1 VIVDEEHDSSFKA
14 SDGVRYS
21 ARDLAVKRAQL
32 ARCPIVL
39 GSATPSLETWH
50 LAQRKRYA
58 LLRLLQRGAPAG
70 EDTTLADA
78 DTARACASAAAL
90 PADAA
95 GSDPLR
101 ATSSGRAATD
111 RAASDRAVSDRTV
124 SDRTGSDRT
133 GSDRTGSDR
142 TGSDR
147 TDGGRAA
154 MPRIIPIDL
163 KVYPAQ
169 QGLSAPLQQAIASAI
184 GAGSQALVFINRR
197 GYAPVLACEA
207 CGWLSD
213 CPNCSAH
220 SALHR
225 GEADGAAN
233 LHCHHCGWSR
243 RVPRACPVCGNQDLK
258 PVGQGT
264 QRVEETLRA
273 AWPAARICRI
283 DRDSARRA
291 GGIERTLSRVHTGEV
306 DVLVGTQMIAKGHD
320 FRRVSVVGVLNVD
333 AQLVAP
339 DFRAP
344 ERLFALL
351 MQVAGRAGRAGQ
363 PAQVLLQTRY
373 PDHALFRALA
383 SGDYGRF
390 AQLQLAER
398 RAARMPPF
406 AFQALLSASAP
417 ELQDATGFL
426 GECRRA
432 GVELMSVL
440 QSNETVTLYD
450 VVPMPMARVAA
461 QMRAQLLIE
470 SSSRRPLHELLGA
483 LVARLRAMK
492 TARGLRWQI
501 EVDPLAI

>member
-1 VIVDEEHDSSFKA
+1 VV
-14 SDGVRYS
+14 
-21 ARDLAVKRAQL
+21 RAQRAGVPVL
-32 ARCPIVL
+32 L
-39 GSATPSLETWH
+39 GSATPSFESLHNVE
-50 LAQRKRYA
+50 LGKSA
-58 LLRLLQRGAPAG
+58 LLTLPRRAGAAEPPRLQLI
-70 EDTTLADA
+70 D
-78 DTARACASAAAL
+78 
-90 PADAA
+90 
-95 GSDPLR
+95 LR
-101 ATSSGRAATD
+101 AHAAH
-111 RAASDRAVSDRTV
+111 
-124 SDRTGSDRT
+124 
-133 GSDRTGSDR
+133 
-142 TGSDR
+142 
-147 TDGGRAA
+147 
-154 MPRIIPIDL
+154 
-163 KVYPAQ
+163 K
-169 QGLSAPLQQAIASAI
+169 GLSTPLALAIDRHL
-184 GAGSQALVFINRR
+184 GAGGQVLVFINRR

-225 GEADGAAN
+225 GEADGAAR
-233 LHCHHCGWSR
+233 LHCHHCGWSQ

-273 AWPAARICRI
+273 AWPQARICRI

-291 GGIERTLSRVHTGEV
+291 GGIERTLNRVHTGEV

-373 PDHALFRALA
+373 PDHPLFRALA
-383 SGDYGRF
+383 SGDFGRF
-390 AQLQLAER
+390 AQQQLAER

-406 AFQALLSASAP
+406 AYQALLSASAP
-417 ELQDATGFL
+417 ELADATGFL
-426 GECRRA
+426 EQCRHVGA
-432 GVELMSVL
+432 GLASDPA
-440 QSNETVTLYD
+440 VTLYD
-450 VVPMPMARVAA
+450 VVPMPMARLAA

-470 SSSRRPLHELLGA
+470 SSARRPLHQLLDA
-483 LVARLRAMK
+483 LVAHLRAVK
-492 TARGLRWQI
+492 IKRGLRWQI